1 MIAAIYQIA
10 DERGLDH
17 DTVLKII
24 KDSVLA
30 AYTKAYGEEDNL
42 SVDIDEETGKFMVYA
57 ERVVVKK
64 AENEKRE
71 ISLKEAMELDKSL
84 KEGDRVLVDVTPEGF
99 GRIAAQAA
107 RMKIVSDIRDAEHTS
122 QLQKLSE
129 RMDQIVSGVIQR
141 PIHGGVIEVEVDRAT
156 TWMPE
161 DEQIPRE
168 FYKSGERMRFLL
180 KEIREIDGVQRAIV
194 SRGSEEFLKKL
205 FETEIPEVNSGV
217 VEIKKIAREAG
228 SRTKVAVY
236 SNQEK
241 IDPIGACVGPR
252 GARIGAISEELG
264 MREKIDIIVWDED
277 QAIFIRN
284 ALQPATPIDVKVDV
298 KEEHAV
304 VLVASD
310 ILSLAIGKD
319 GQNARLAAKLTGYK
333 IDITDQEKEFKE
345 MKGTT
350 ATEAEAE
357 GLPEVEEGKKEEEKP
372 AKKKAV
378 KKSAKARVT
387 AKKTTKKS
395 TVKKAP
401 AAAKKSTKKG
411 EFTCK
416 KCGKTYKTKTGLEKH
431 SAKCEGK

>member
-1 MIAAIYQIA
+1 MAAQSDMIAAIYQIA
-10 DERGLDH
+10 DERGLEH

-30 AYTKAYGEEDNL
+30 AYYKAYGEEDNL
-42 SVDIDEETGKFMVYA
+42 SVDLDEENGKFVVY
-57 ERVVVKK
+57 EQRVVVKK
-64 AENEKRE
+64 AEDEKRE
-71 ISLKEAMELDKSL
+71 LSLKEAQELDDSL

-107 RMKIVSDIRDAEHTS
+107 RMKIVQDIREAEHTS
-122 QLQKLSE
+122 QLEKLSE
-129 RMDQIVSGVIQR
+129 RMGQIVSGVIQR

-228 SRTKVAVY
+228 ARTKVAVY

-277 QAIFIRN
+277 LAIFIRN
-284 ALQPATPIDVKVDV
+284 ALQPATPIDVKIDP

-304 VLVASD
+304 VLVAED
-310 ILSLAIGKD
+310 ILSLAIGKE

-333 IDITDQEKEFKE
+333 IDITDQEKEFNA

-357 GLPEVEEGKKEEEKP
+357 GLPEEGAETASNAVAPKKNK
-372 AKKKAV
+372 AGDKKKAKAKKGKATEL
-378 KKSAKARVT
+378 KKSAK
-387 AKKTTKKS
+387 
-395 TVKKAP
+395 
-401 AAAKKSTKKG
+401 KG
-411 EFTCK
+411 EFVCE
-416 KCGKTYKTKTGLEKH
+416 KCGKTYKTKSGYEKH
-431 SAKCEGK
+431 SAKCEG